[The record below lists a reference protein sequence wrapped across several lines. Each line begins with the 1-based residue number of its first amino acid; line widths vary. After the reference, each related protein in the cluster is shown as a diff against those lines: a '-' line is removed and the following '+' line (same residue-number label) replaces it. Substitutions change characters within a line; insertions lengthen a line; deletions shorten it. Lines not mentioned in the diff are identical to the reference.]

1 MDDNGFRVLIAG
13 GGVAAIEATLTLQ
26 ELVPGLVRVELLAP
40 EPYTWYRPAA
50 VAVPFALG
58 EVRRFELAEL
68 AAAAGA
74 TFVPGALAAV
84 DTYRRIA
91 HTSAGAEIDYDALLI
106 ACGAT
111 PTPAIVGAITFRGPA
126 DTDAVSAVLAEVEAG
141 EVRRIA
147 FAAPWGAAWLLPIYE
162 LVLMTSAWAA
172 ARAIDL
178 ELSLVTP
185 EHAPLELFGSVAS
198 QTVSALLDERG
209 INVYAGAYAV
219 EVRDGGLIVLGS
231 DPVPA
236 DRVVAVP
243 RLEGPAIAGIPQT
256 IDGFIAVDAHGRVPE
271 VEAVFAAGDVTSF
284 PVKQGGLAAQQADAA
299 AEAIAAMAGA
309 DIVPEPFRPVLRG
322 LLLTGGH
329 PQYLRHVIADDEDSV
344 ASETPLWWPPA
355 KVVGRRL
362 APFLAATAGLDM
374 PKAEPPGD
382 AVSVDVEL
390 TPELVERLTAR
401 QPKRFD
407 RGDIS
412 VTVGE
417 VMTGDPLLVAPEDTL
432 GEVAERMRVLG
443 GGCALVVGYGR
454 LIGILTDV
462 DVIASVAAR
471 AHPSEARVR
480 QWMTAEP
487 VAIDAAAGV
496 DEAAALMSRYGI
508 HRLAVVDGKHP
519 VGVIGRRSLAEAL
532 PVELPGVGLGF

>member
-1 MDDNGFRVLIAG
+1 MAESRFRVLIAG
-13 GGVAAIEATLTLQ
+13 GGVAAIEAALTLQ
-26 ELVPGLVRVELLAP
+26 ELAPGLAQVELLAP
-40 EPYTWYRPAA
+40 EPYTWYRPTA

-74 TFVPGALAAV
+74 TLTSGALAAV
-84 DTYRRIA
+84 DAHRRIA
-91 HTSAGAEIDYDALLI
+91 HTSVGAEIGYDALLV
-106 ACGAT
+106 ACGAI
-111 PTPAIVGAITFRGPA
+111 PTPAIEGALTFRGPA
-126 DTDAVSAVLAEVEAG
+126 DTGAISALLAEVEAG

-147 FAAPWGAAWLLPIYE
+147 FAAPWGAAWLLPVYE

-172 ARAIDL
+172 ARAIEL
-178 ELSLVTP
+178 ELALVTP
-185 EHAPLELFGSVAS
+185 EHAPLEVFGSVVS

-209 INVYAGAYAV
+209 INVHTDAYAV
-219 EVRDGGLIVLGS
+219 EVRDGGLVLLGS

-243 RLEGPAIAGIPQT
+243 RLEGPTIAGLPQT
-256 IDGFIAVDAHGRVPE
+256 IHGFIAVDAHGRVQE

-309 DIVPEPFRPVLRG
+309 DLVPEPFRPILRG
-322 LLLTGGH
+322 LLMTGGH
-329 PQYLRHVIADDEDSV
+329 PQYLRHVIDDYEDSV

-362 APFLAATAGLDM
+362 GPFLAASAGLDV
-374 PKAEPPGD
+374 PHAEPSGD
-382 AVSVDVEL
+382 AVPVEVEL
-390 TPELVERLTAR
+390 TPEIVERLTAR
-401 QPKRFD
+401 QPELVD
-407 RGDIS
+407 RGEIS

-417 VMTGDPLLVAPEDTL
+417 VMVGEPLLVAPEDTL
-432 GEVAERMRVLG
+432 GEVAERMRDLG

-454 LIGILTDV
+454 LIGILTEA

-480 QWMTAEP
+480 QWMTIEP
-487 VAIDAAAGV
+487 VSIDASSGV
-496 DEAAALMSRYGI
+496 AEAAALMSRYGI
-508 HRLAVVDGKHP
+508 HRLAVVEGKHP
-519 VGVIGRRSLAEAL
+519 VGMIGRRSVAGAL